1 MPSAAALL
9 RQARTRAGLSQRAL
23 ARRAG
28 TAQSV
33 IARIE
38 QGITSPTWDT
48 LERLLEAADFEV
60 RAQVEPRVVVGS
72 HMLDDVARILR
83 LTPEQRLE
91 VLAFDCS
98 APTLARADVW
108 NLITD
113 AGRLDLAFHPAGTA
127 GYDDLAPQ
135 AVRYTIYG
143 HEVLAARL
151 EDIIRSKEAAGRPQD
166 RQDVEV
172 MKELLKREGGVEEGL
187 RRAQRRAIGPTDW

>member
-1 MPSAAALL
+1 MPAVSDRAPVAPLDPKRILNTLAQHGVQYVLIGALAARLQGFPRATYDADITPAKDRDNLQRLAAALREL
-9 RQARTRAGLSQRAL
+9 G
-23 ARRAG
+23 
-28 TAQSV
+28 
-33 IARIE
+33 ARIYTE
-38 QGITSPTWDT
+38 QI
-48 LERLLEAADFEV
+48 
-60 RAQVEPRVVVGS
+60 
-72 HMLDDVARILR
+72 
-83 LTPEQRLE
+83 PEG
-91 VLAFDCS
+91 LAFDCS

-113 AGRLDLAFHPAGTA
+113 AGRLDLAFHPSGTA

-172 MKELLKREGGVEEGL
+172 MKELLKR
-187 RRAQRRAIGPTDW
+187 R